1 MESAGTFTFRNDGAD
16 VAVRRWLPGGRAKA
30 MVLIA
35 HGMAEHAARYARFAA
50 ALNAAGYAVYAPDLR
65 GHGDTARDDAALGWT
80 GLDGWNGMV
89 RDLERVAATAR
100 EEHPGAPLFAFGHSM
115 GSVLM
120 QRFIQL
126 HGRELAGAI
135 LSGTFASAP
144 KLALAILTAQV
155 MALGPG
161 ARKPSPLLKQM
172 FADFNK
178 PFAPGRT
185 GFEWLSR
192 DEAEVR
198 KYADDPRCGF
208 AFANRSLVDTLKGW
222 RDIWNPTNERRI
234 PCELPVLLFSGERDP
249 VGRNT
254 AAVNELAARYR
265 ALGLRDLTVK
275 FYPGARHETL
285 NETNR
290 DEVQRDV
297 IVWLDG
303 QSRKM
308 SSVSG
313 VPGETA

>member
-1 MESAGTFTFRNDGAD
+1 MESAGTFTFHADGVD
-16 VAVRRWLPGGRAKA
+16 VAVHRWLPGARAKA
-30 MVLIA
+30 LVLIA

-65 GHGDTARDDAALGWT
+65 GHGDTAGDAAALGWA
-80 GLDGWNGMV
+80 GPDGWNGMV

-100 EEHPGAPLFAFGHSM
+100 DEHPGVPLFAFGHSM

-120 QRFIQL
+120 QRFMQL
-126 HGRELAGAI
+126 HGSELAGAI

-144 KLALAILTAQV
+144 KLALAILTARL

-192 DEAEVR
+192 DDAEVQ
-198 KYADDPRCGF
+198 KYAGDPRCGF
-208 AFANRSLVDTLKGW
+208 AFANRTLVDTLRGW
-222 RDIWNPTNERRI
+222 RDVWSPANERRI
-234 PCELPVLLFSGERDP
+234 PRELPVLLFSGDQDP

-254 AAVNELAARYR
+254 AAVDELAARYR
-265 ALGLRDLTVK
+265 ALGLRDLSVT

-290 DEVQRDV
+290 EEVQRD
-297 IVWLDG
+297 IVRWLDD
-303 QSRKM
+303 RT
-308 SSVSG
+308 
-313 VPGETA
+313 EAR